1 MSAETTPAVAPLR
14 KSPALV
20 NGLLKWPEDDRLA
33 LAKLLQDSVKEGFT
47 SLEEAE
53 ERDRDLI
60 RSRIE
65 AYERGEMPASD
76 WRESL
81 AQVKAELRAE
91 FPQ

>member
-1 MSAETTPAVAPLR
+1 MSTETIAPAPVP

-33 LAKLLQDSVKEGFT
+33 LAKLLLDSVDEGFT

-53 ERDRDLI
+53 TRDRDLI
-60 RSRIE
+60 RSRVE
-65 AYERGEMPASD
+65 AYERGETQALD

-81 AQVKAELRAE
+81 AKLEAELRAE